1 MYKYLYVTVAL
12 VLNFS
17 VKAQVIVEGKVKNRQ
32 NEGIPYCSIGIK
44 NTKVAT
50 LTNDKGMYRL
60 TIPDDLK
67 DKEVIFS
74 SAGYVDRIFS
84 VRDLKA
90 NEDVF
95 LADKVIALDG
105 VVIQAK
111 GLKEKIIGQ
120 KSRPFLTFSK
130 MFDENV
136 PTVEQGNIFQVYE
149 KTRLNAYSFYIIPS
163 SKFAELTLKLN
174 VYTVKNSLPE
184 QSLLNK
190 NVIYKTS
197 TTGWQKIDLSPYK
210 LVFDHLKEIA
220 VTIQLIDSK
229 SLENTK
235 FIFGMSAKKSLSKNL
250 LFRYQPQGG
259 WEASEGNFIS
269 NIDVGYRNAG
279 KEENIAREQ
288 GDTIASDAATEQ
300 LVDFYKN
307 KEKAK
312 KTNYG
317 KNKKGTFTDVGDAK
331 IYYEIYGK
339 GAPLLLLHGN
349 NGSIADFY
357 QQIPAFS
364 KKYQVIAL
372 DTRGQGRSTDLSGH
386 EYSYEQF
393 AADLYKVIQHL
404 QLSKV
409 NIVGWSDG
417 GNTGLIFNAA
427 HPELVAKLVTIG
439 ANLNP
444 LGVDKAIMNG
454 FKQQLS
460 ENKMTD
466 PRLLKL
472 MLGQPDIT
480 SGQLDH
486 IKNPVLIIAGSK
498 DVVREEHTRFI
509 HRQIRNSEL
518 EIIPN
523 STHYVPFEQP
533 ERLNELILKF
543 LGK

>member
-1 MYKYLYVTVAL
+1 
-12 VLNFS
+12 
-17 VKAQVIVEGKVKNRQ
+17 
-32 NEGIPYCSIGIK
+32 
-44 NTKVAT
+44 
-50 LTNDKGMYRL
+50 MYRL

-67 DKEVIFS
+67 DKEVVFS

-90 NEDVF
+90 NANVF

-174 VYTVKNSLPE
+174 VYAVKNGLPA
-184 QSLLNK
+184 QSLLNE

-197 TTGWQKIDLSPYK
+197 ATGWQKIDLSPYK
-210 LVFDHLKEIA
+210 LVFNHLKEIA
-220 VTIQLIDSK
+220 VTIQLIDSR

-250 LFRYQPQGG
+250 LFRYQPQGS

-279 KEENIAREQ
+279 KEENIVREQ
-288 GDTIASDAATEQ
+288 GDTTISDVATEQ

-307 KEKAK
+307 REKAK

-317 KNKKGTFTDVGDAK
+317 KNKKGTFTDVGNAK

-364 KKYQVIAL
+364 KNYQVIAL
-372 DTRGQGRSTDLSGH
+372 DTRGQGRSTDLTGH

-427 HPELVAKLVTIG
+427 HPELVGKLVTIG

-444 LGVDKAIMNG
+444 SGVDKAIMDG

-460 ENKMTD
+460 ENKTTD

-472 MLGQPDIT
+472 MLSQPDIT
-480 SGQLDH
+480 SEQLDH

-498 DVVREEHTRFI
+498 DVIREEHTRFI
-509 HRQIRNSEL
+509 HQQIRNSEL

-533 ERLNELILKF
+533 EKLNEVILKF

>member
-1 MYKYLYVTVAL
+1 MYKYLYVAVAL
-12 VLNFS
+12 ALNVS

-32 NEGIPYCSIGIK
+32 NEDIPYCSIGIK
-44 NTKVAT
+44 NSKVAT
-50 LTNDKGMYRL
+50 ITNDKGMYRL

-67 DKEVIFS
+67 DKEVVFN
-74 SAGYVDRIFS
+74 SAGYQERTFS

-90 NEDVF
+90 NANVF
-95 LADKVIALDG
+95 LADKVMALEE

-136 PTVEQGNIFQVYE
+136 PTVEQGNIFPIYE

-174 VYTVKNSLPE
+174 VYAVKNGLPD

-197 TTGWQKIDLSPYK
+197 ATGWQKIDLSPYK
-210 LVFDHLKEIA
+210 LVFNHLKEIA

-250 LFRYQPQGG
+250 LFRYQPQGS

-288 GDTIASDAATEQ
+288 GDTTTSDVATEQ
-300 LVDFYKN
+300 LVDFYRN
-307 KEKAK
+307 REKAK

-364 KKYQVIAL
+364 KNYQVIAL
-372 DTRGQGRSTDLSGH
+372 DTRGQGRSTDLTGR

-393 AADLYKVIQHL
+393 AVDLYKVIQHL

-444 LGVDKAIMNG
+444 SGVDKAIMDG

-472 MLGQPDIT
+472 MLSQPDIA
-480 SGQLDH
+480 SGQLDR

-498 DVVREEHTRFI
+498 DVIREEHTRFI
-509 HRQIRNSEL
+509 HQQIRNSEL

>member
-1 MYKYLYVTVAL
+1 MYKYLYVAVAL
-12 VLNFS
+12 ALNVS

-32 NEGIPYCSIGIK
+32 NEDIPYCSIGIK
-44 NTKVAT
+44 NSKVAT

-67 DKEVIFS
+67 DKEVVFN
-74 SAGYVDRIFS
+74 SAGYQERTFS

-90 NEDVF
+90 NANVF
-95 LADKVIALDG
+95 LADKVMALEE

-136 PTVEQGNIFQVYE
+136 PTVEQGNIFPIYE

-174 VYTVKNSLPE
+174 VYAVKNGLPD

-197 TTGWQKIDLSPYK
+197 ATGWQKIDLSPYK
-210 LVFDHLKEIA
+210 LVFNHLKEIA

-250 LFRYQPQGG
+250 LFRYQPQGS

-288 GDTIASDAATEQ
+288 GDTTTSDVATEQ
-300 LVDFYKN
+300 LVDFYRN
-307 KEKAK
+307 REKAK

-364 KKYQVIAL
+364 KNYQVIAL
-372 DTRGQGRSTDLSGH
+372 DTRGQGRSTDLTGR

-444 LGVDKAIMNG
+444 SGVDKAIMDG

-472 MLGQPDIT
+472 MLSQPDIA
-480 SGQLDH
+480 SGQLDR

-498 DVVREEHTRFI
+498 DVIREEHTRFI
-509 HRQIRNSEL
+509 HQQIRNSEL